1 MGASHEASGAAL
13 KASPTFARHLGAFE
27 ADVMA
32 CERAV
37 FGAFKAFEA
46 IPGGSGA
53 CDMHG
58 LVSELSV
65 IALRTPARLVERPHG
80 IQSFVAR
87 EAAEVL

>member
-1 MGASHEASGAAL
+1 MAG
-13 KASPTFARHLGAFE
+13 
-27 ADVMA
+27 VMA
-32 CERAV
+32 CDRAV

-58 LVSELSV
+58 LVKELPV
-65 IALRTPARLVERPHG
+65 ITLRTPARLVERPRG